1 MAVLLDAFNL
11 IWLVL
16 QARALACGGPVHSH
30 GNCEEDESAVHVRRA
45 TADGPQRKQRAIP
58 QGARLPLCCETKPPA
73 SCARRR
79 ELHLSLRLCHVHVP
93 ACSKPASARLLHL
106 QFMTCNMVVQSGA
119 SGSAS
124 DTIIS
129 VRCK

>member
-1 MAVLLDAFNL
+1 MLAEAPYIRTAIAKKMNQPCTYAVPLLMDPSASNAQYL
-11 IWLVL
+11 KVRGSHSA
-16 QARALACGGPVHSH
+16 ARQSRPYT
-30 GNCEEDESAVHVRRA
+30 D
-45 TADGPQRKQRAIP
+45 
-58 QGARLPLCCETKPPA
+58 
-73 SCARRR
+73 
-79 ELHLSLRLCHVHVP
+79 LSLRLCHVHVP